1 MTHSS
6 TPVPVLDIDLIDS
19 LRADLGA
26 SEWTVDRIS
35 AALSATATDAMM
47 RGMRVP
53 ALLELAG
60 SRDPA
65 AVLTRFFMLGA
76 DDLPGLRSRNSGVQ
90 RFRGRR
96 PTASG
101 RRPPG
106 RHSQDSGA
114 GAPV

>member
-26 SEWTVDRIS
+26 SEWTVDRIN

-76 DDLPGLRSRNSGVQ
+76 DEASDVLDAALPSLGARGLVRLGLA
-90 RFRGRR
+90 G
-96 PTASG
+96 PAG
-101 RRPPG
+101 EE
-106 RHSQDSGA
+106 
-114 GAPV
+114 GAPR